1 MAIVF
6 ILPSSRSKSS
16 CVISWSSL
24 NCPANGVKVLI
35 LGQDPYHGK
44 GQAHGY
50 SFSVPKGVAVPPS
63 LKNIFKEANIT
74 SSHGDL
80 TNWASQGVMLLNTV
94 LTVEE
99 NKPKSHSRKGWQ
111 ILTRRVLELL
121 VEHNENLVVMLW
133 GRDAQNQVSGLNFKQ
148 TQLVLKAAHPSP
160 LGAHHSAPVPFIGC
174 GHFEKANKLG
184 IINSAIG
191 IDLGGIG
198 IAVTKMAI
206 ASKKG
211 LTIDLKLK
219 NKISVD
225 QFLFSETQSRILVS
239 LKKNKLP
246 NFKKIFKASDYTII
260 GKCTGSDV
268 IEFKDNKKIMRGK
281 ISDFA
286 KSYKQNIKGL

>member
-1 MAIVF
+1 MDQTWKAHLDDVF
-6 ILPSSRSKSS
+6 QNTDFQNLLQFLETERTTKVIYPSQEDVYNAFR
-16 CVISWSSL
+16 IPFH
-24 NCPANGVKVLI
+24 NVKVLI

-80 TNWASQGVMLLNTV
+80 TNWTNQGVMLLNTV

-99 NKPKSHSRKGWQ
+99 NKPKSHSRKGWK

-121 VEHNENLVVMLW
+121 VEYNENLVVMLW

-174 GHFEKANKLG
+174 GHFETANKHLEQHCKEKIVWNG
-184 IINSAIG
+184 I
-191 IDLGGIG
+191 
-198 IAVTKMAI
+198 
-206 ASKKG
+206 
-211 LTIDLKLK
+211 
-219 NKISVD
+219 
-225 QFLFSETQSRILVS
+225 
-239 LKKNKLP
+239 
-246 NFKKIFKASDYTII
+246 
-260 GKCTGSDV
+260 
-268 IEFKDNKKIMRGK
+268 
-281 ISDFA
+281 
-286 KSYKQNIKGL
+286 